1 MPVIGTPA
9 AEAASHDCWTAMDTS
24 YAAMDCESESE
35 SHDADLAPSERGPP
49 TICPGVGRPGGRCVG
64 CKDAAKTAAACSA
77 KSGFSPGF
85 GVDGGENLRGTGGP
99 SQRNCLRPRRE
110 CSQDCPVRV
119 AKGTRDCQVMRD
131 KRCALLLSCSFVLAK
146 PSRTVESA
154 ATYVGE
160 GDDGVGGSA
169 VSRQTR
175 WVVSLRPSAAART
188 SISSSAAESAVTV
201 SEPSGWLR

>member
-85 GVDGGENLRGTGGP
+85 GVDGGEN
-99 SQRNCLRPRRE
+99 
-110 CSQDCPVRV
+110 
-119 AKGTRDCQVMRD
+119 
-131 KRCALLLSCSFVLAK
+131 
-146 PSRTVESA
+146 
-154 ATYVGE
+154 VGE